1 MISTFGLRDD
11 LIGWNIVVVEG
22 WRMMDF
28 RVIDQVNFVDGV
40 YFGVRI
46 VFEMIFLLLPFLPI
60 FNLFCFCLRYHF
72 LSRNI
77 IIMMQRAFMNWT
89 VVDKVEIIFG
99 VDFWMRVKLK
109 MLNFLFMM
117 VRFFVTVYMILYL
130 SLSRFV
136 LGPDF
141 MNIDTEKLRSV
152 LNFLVSKRF
161 VKLKLASDVNKDKV
175 FRITPEAFC

>member
-1 MISTFGLRDD
+1 
-11 LIGWNIVVVEG
+11 
-22 WRMMDF
+22 
-28 RVIDQVNFVDGV
+28 
-40 YFGVRI
+40 
-46 VFEMIFLLLPFLPI
+46 
-60 FNLFCFCLRYHF
+60 
-72 LSRNI
+72 
-77 IIMMQRAFMNWT
+77 
-89 VVDKVEIIFG
+89 
-99 VDFWMRVKLK
+99 MRVKLK

-175 FRITPEAFC
+175 FIITPEAFC